1 MTGLKAMKRLS
12 RILIVPVLLL
22 AIFPVVHA
30 MKKFPATDFFSGP
43 QLELAQA
50 IERGDM
56 EQVTRLAPKTDLNTP
71 GRKNMTMLFFAF
83 QEALQRDPHR
93 LAVASAVLRAGAD
106 PLQAVPDFGSPLGVI
121 LNSSHPEF
129 LRAMLDGGVDPNLVY
144 KGDPLIFFVA
154 GESTS
159 GSLELLVERGADV
172 NRRDSL
178 RNSVL
183 YEALANRALDQIDY
197 LLDHGANPNT
207 YNINGESF
215 PLGIWDDINT
225 FAPDSPAYRKLVE
238 IRDRIIRMGMKWPP
252 ETPEQIRARWGANP
266 PRRLDDSKLPL
277 P

>member
-1 MTGLKAMKRLS
+1 MKTLS
-12 RILIVPVLLL
+12 GILIVPVLLL
-22 AIFPVVHA
+22 ALSPVVHA

-56 EQVTRLAPKTDLNTP
+56 EQVRRLAPETDLNTP

-93 LAVASAVLRAGAD
+93 LAVMSEVVKAGAD
-106 PLQAVPDFGSPLGVI
+106 PLQEVPNFGDPLGVM

-129 LRAMLDGGVDPNLVY
+129 LRAMLDGGVDPNLISE
-144 KGDPLIFFVA
+144 GTPIIFDVA
-154 GESTS
+154 SDRKL
-159 GSLELLVERGADV
+159 GSLKLLVERGADV

-178 RNSVL
+178 RNTSL
-183 YEALANRALDQIDY
+183 YEALTGYDTGAVNY

-207 YNINGESF
+207 YNINGISF
-215 PLGIWDDINT
+215 PRQLESQIEHIGST
-225 FAPDSPAYRKLVE
+225 AESGVKLVE
-238 IRDRIIRMGMKWPP
+238 IRDRIIRMGVKWPP
-252 ETPEQIRARWGANP
+252 ETPEQIKARWGANP
-266 PRRLDDSKLPL
+266 PRRLDDSKHPL

>member
-1 MTGLKAMKRLS
+1 MQALS

-22 AIFPVVHA
+22 ALSPVVHA

-56 EQVTRLAPKTDLNTP
+56 QQVRRLAPKTDLNTP

-83 QEALQRDPHR
+83 QEALQLDPHR
-93 LAVASAVLRAGAD
+93 LAVMSEVVKAGAD
-106 PLQAVPDFGSPLGVI
+106 PLQEVPDFGDPLGVM
-121 LNSSHPEF
+121 LNSAQPEF
-129 LRAMLDGGVDPNLVY
+129 LRAMLDGGVDPNTMIEGRRPIV
-144 KGDPLIFFVA
+144 FFVT
-154 GESTS
+154 SDRKS
-159 GSLELLVERGADV
+159 GSLKLLVERGADV

-183 YEALANRALDQIDY
+183 FEALMNNALDQIDY
-197 LLDHGANPNT
+197 LLDHGANPST
-207 YNINGESF
+207 YNINGVSF
-215 PLGIWDDINT
+215 PFALSHDINRNAS
-225 FAPDSPAYRKLVE
+225 APDSPAYRKLVE
-238 IRDRIIRMGMKWPP
+238 IRDRIIRMGVKWPP
-252 ETPEQIRARWGANP
+252 ETPEQIKARWGANP

>member
-1 MTGLKAMKRLS
+1 MKTLS

-22 AIFPVVHA
+22 ALASVVHA
-30 MKKFPATDFFSGP
+30 MKKFPATDFFSGA

-56 EQVTRLAPKTDLNTP
+56 GQVRRLAPKTDLNTP

-93 LAVASAVLRAGAD
+93 LAVASEVVKAGAD
-106 PLQAVPDFGSPLGVI
+106 PLQEVPDFGDPLGVM

-129 LRAMLDGGVDPNLVY
+129 LRAMLDGGVDPNLISE
-144 KGDPLIFFVA
+144 GTPIIFDVA
-154 GESTS
+154 KESTS
-159 GSLELLVERGADV
+159 ASLKLLVERGVDV

-183 YEALANRALDQIDY
+183 FEALMNNALDQIDY
-197 LLDHGANPNT
+197 LLDHGANPST
-207 YNINGESF
+207 YNINGVSF
-215 PLGIWDDINT
+215 PFALSHDIDRNAS
-225 FAPDSPAYRKLVE
+225 APDSPAYRKLVE
-238 IRDRIIRMGMKWPP
+238 IRDRIIRLGVKWPP
-252 ETPEQIRARWGANP
+252 ETPEQIKARWGANP

>member
-1 MTGLKAMKRLS
+1 MKTLS

-22 AIFPVVHA
+22 ALSPVVHA

-56 EQVTRLAPKTDLNTP
+56 EQVRRLAPTTDLNTP

-93 LAVASAVLRAGAD
+93 LAVASEVVRAGAD
-106 PLQAVPDFGSPLGVI
+106 PLQTVPDFGSPLGVV

-129 LRAMLDGGVDPNLVY
+129 LSAMLDGGVDPNTMIE
-144 KGDPLIFFVA
+144 GRRPIIFFVA
-154 GESTS
+154 RESTS
-159 GSLELLVERGADV
+159 DSLKLLVERGADV
-172 NRRDSL
+172 HRRDSL

-197 LLDHGANPNT
+197 LLDHGAKPNT

-215 PLGIWDDINT
+215 PLGIWDDLNT
-225 FAPDSPAYRKLVE
+225 FAPDSPAYRKLVR
-238 IRDRIIRMGMKWPP
+238 IRDRIISMGVKWPP
-252 ETPEQIRARWGANP
+252 ETPEQINAHWGANP

>member
-1 MTGLKAMKRLS
+1 MKRLS
-12 RILIVPVLLL
+12 RILILPVLLL
-22 AIFPVVHA
+22 ALSPVVHA

-56 EQVTRLAPKTDLNTP
+56 EQVRRLAPKTDLNTP

-93 LAVASAVLRAGAD
+93 LAVASEVVKAGAD
-106 PLQAVPDFGSPLGVI
+106 PLQEVPDFGDPLGVM

-129 LRAMLDGGVDPNLVY
+129 LRAMLDGGVDPNLISE
-144 KGDPLIFFVA
+144 GTPIIFDVA
-154 GESTS
+154 KESTS
-159 GSLELLVERGADV
+159 GSLKLLVERGADV

-183 YEALANRALDQIDY
+183 FEALMNNALDQIDY
-197 LLDHGANPNT
+197 LLDHGANPST
-207 YNINGESF
+207 YNINGVSF
-215 PLGIWDDINT
+215 PFALSHDINRNAP
-225 FAPDSPAYRKLVE
+225 APDSPAYRKLVE
-238 IRDRIIRMGMKWPP
+238 IRDRIIRMGVKWPP
-252 ETPEQIRARWGANP
+252 ETPEQIKARWGANP